1 MAAPHEAPMFDRPVA
16 EAAPDFAP
24 TAPGPDQSTMA
35 PGHSKY
41 RLDASTGHLLR
52 RAVQRHQALFQDF
65 GVGIGLTAPQFAA
78 LTKLAELKRVTQNRL
93 GRLVAM
99 DPATAQGVMKRL
111 ALRGLLVPGKDP
123 MDRRTVVLAIT
134 PAGELLVERARAAG
148 MRANQELVGGL
159 NAAEQAQLV
168 ELLRRITE

>member
-1 MAAPHEAPMFDRPVA
+1 MVATHEAPLFDPVA
-16 EAAPDFAP
+16 QGD
-24 TAPGPDQSTMA
+24 TAEVHA
-35 PGHSKY
+35 LAHSLY

-52 RAVQRHQALFQDF
+52 RALQRHQALFQDF
-65 GVGIGLTAPQFAA
+65 GATTGLTAPQFAA
-78 LTKLAELKRVTQNRL
+78 LTKLAELKRATQNRL

-111 ALRGLLVPGKDP
+111 ALRGLLRTEKDP

-134 PAGELLVERARAAG
+134 PEGEALVERARAAG
-148 MRANQELVGGL
+148 MRANQALVGEL
-159 NAAEQAQLV
+159 SPAEQAQLL

>member
-1 MAAPHEAPMFDRPVA
+1 MAATHEAPLFDPLA
-16 EAAPDFAP
+16 TSAAPD
-24 TAPGPDQSTMA
+24 PDRVQ
-35 PGHSKY
+35 Y

-65 GVGIGLTAPQFAA
+65 GAGIGLTAPQFAA
-78 LTKLAELKRVTQNRL
+78 LTKLAELKRATQNRL

-111 ALRGLLVPGKDP
+111 ALRGLVRTEKDP

-134 PAGELLVERARAAG
+134 LQGEALVERAREAG
-148 MRANQELVGGL
+148 IRANQTLVGGL
-159 NAAEQAQLV
+159 DAAEQVQLLA
-168 ELLRRITE
+168 LLRRITE

>member
-1 MAAPHEAPMFDRPVA
+1 MVAPHEAPMFERPVA
-16 EAAPDFAP
+16 DAEPDLP
-24 TAPGPDQSTMA
+24 VSSPERVQ
-35 PGHSKY
+35 Y

-65 GVGIGLTAPQFAA
+65 GAGLGLTAPQFAA

-111 ALRGLLVPGKDP
+111 ALRGLLVPEKDP

-134 PAGELLVERARAAG
+134 PAGEALVERARAAG
-148 MRANQELVGGL
+148 LRANQALVDGL
-159 NAAEQAQLV
+159 SAREQADLAD
-168 ELLRRITE
+168 LLRRVIE